1 MFWSNWEMTNKLVD
15 DYVNFIMD
23 SMSQKIKE
31 EMLYEYLVNDYK
43 DMSEEELTQ
52 QILEI
57 YGDEWFKENT

>member
-1 MFWSNWEMTNKLVD
+1 MTNKLVD